1 MIVLRDLIVI
11 ATNPFRDLELGSSK
25 QIYSMLKE
33 HGHRCCICP
42 VFSAAES
49 IPDPSGFYVSELKDV
64 ASEAK
69 LAIVLGGDGTI
80 LYVADLLRK
89 LEVPIAGVNL
99 GGKGFLTA
107 MESDETERLIRIAA
121 GEYDISKRMMLEVT
135 LVRDGASIF
144 HQSVLNDVV
153 VHGAQA
159 ECIGILAKCND
170 IPITH
175 YNGDGIIV
183 ATPTGSTAYSM
194 SAGGPIVEPDNENII
209 VTPIC
214 PHTMTA
220 KTFVL
225 MPNRT
230 VVIEPERIHDR
241 QAILSAD
248 GNKGI
253 PLVSGDQVIV
263 KRSERA
269 VLLAE
274 TGAKSFYDRAFEKLS
289 GYGER

>member
-1 MIVLRDLIVI
+1 MIVLRDLILI
-11 ATNPFRDLELGSSK
+11 ATNPFRDIDLQSSK
-25 QIYSMLKE
+25 QIYQMLQAE
-33 HGHRCCICP
+33 GHRCCICP
-42 VFSAAES
+42 VFSDTIDEFELSDYRVEALSNVAAQ
-49 IPDPSGFYVSELKDV
+49 
-64 ASEAK
+64 AK
-69 LAIVLGGDGTI
+69 LAVVLGGDGTI
-80 LYVADLLRK
+80 LYVADILRK
-89 LEVPIAGVNL
+89 QGVPIAGVNL

-107 MESDETERLIRIAA
+107 MEADETERLKRIAA
-121 GEYDISKRMMLEVT
+121 GDFDVSRRMMLEVT
-135 LVRDGASIF
+135 LIRDGAAIF

-170 IPITH
+170 TPITH
-175 YNGDGIIV
+175 YSGDGIIV
-183 ATPTGSTAYSM
+183 ATPTGSTAYAM

-225 MPNRT
+225 LPSR
-230 VVIEPERIHDR
+230 VVTIEPERIHDR
-241 QAILSAD
+241 PAILSAD
-248 GNKGI
+248 GNQGI
-253 PLVSGDQVIV
+253 LLSSGDKIVV
-263 KRSERA
+263 KRSERS

-274 TGAKSFYDRAFEKLS
+274 TGAKSFFDRAFEKLS

>member
-1 MIVLRDLIVI
+1 MIALRDLILI
-11 ATNPFRDLELGSSK
+11 AANPFRDTEFEASKRIYTMLEEAGN
-25 QIYSMLKE
+25 
-33 HGHRCCICP
+33 RCCICP
-42 VFSAAES
+42 VFSDDLNLLTNSGIRAAQIE
-49 IPDPSGFYVSELKDV
+49 DVS
-64 ASEAK
+64 AEAK
-69 LAIVLGGDGTI
+69 LAVVLGGDGTI
-80 LYVADLLRK
+80 LYVADLLRR

-107 MESDETERLIRIAA
+107 MEADETDRLLRIAS
-121 GEYDISKRMMLEVT
+121 GDFTVSRRMMLEVS
-135 LVRDGASIF
+135 LIRDGASIF

-153 VHGAQA
+153 VHGAHA

-175 YNGDGIIV
+175 YSGDGIIV

-214 PHTMTA
+214 PHTMAA
-220 KTFVL
+220 KPFVL
-225 MPNRT
+225 LPDRT

-241 QAILSAD
+241 PAILSAD
-248 GNKGI
+248 GNEGI
-253 PLVSGDQVIV
+253 PLMSGDRIIV

-274 TGAKSFYDRAFEKLS
+274 TGAKSFFDRAFEKLS
-289 GYGER
+289 GYGDR